1 MQTTN
6 AVQMRLVEE
15 RPLDFVEGFR
25 GQISALETFFRAVTQ
40 DCFDANSGGIELG
53 RMGRAGDFL
62 QSYLDILR
70 VIYEPAP
77 LAPFSLNG
85 CPDIIS
91 DHIPDSAFR
100 FGYGSFVSDPASSF
114 TDFYE
119 FSVLPT
125 LQQYGYDQDKIC
137 SAFFAVSVGRERY
150 NLTEMSE
157 VLSVLKAQA
166 QVQVQANNVELHSS
180 FFNQDQGVSDRVFA
194 GMAMDSSL
202 DARCRL
208 SVWAFCRQS

>member
-6 AVQMRLVEE
+6 AVQVRLVEE

-25 GQISALETFFRAVTQ
+25 GQISALDKFFRAVTQ
-40 DCFDANSGGIELG
+40 DQLGSSSGGIELG
-53 RMGRAGDFL
+53 RMGRGEDFL

-85 CPDIIS
+85 SPEIIS

-100 FGYGSFVSDPASSF
+100 FGYGSFVSDPAGSF

-119 FSVLPT
+119 FNVLPT
-125 LQQYGYDQDKIC
+125 LRQYGYEQEKVC
-137 SAFFAVSVGRERY
+137 SAFFAVSMGRERY
-150 NLTEMSE
+150 NMTEMSE
-157 VLSVLKAQA
+157 VLSVLKVQPQA
-166 QVQVQANNVELHSS
+166 DNVELLSS
-180 FFNQDQGVSDRVFA
+180 YINQNQDVSERVFA

-208 SVWAFCRQS
+208 SMWVFCRQG

>member
-6 AVQMRLVEE
+6 AVQVRLVEE

-25 GQISALETFFRAVTQ
+25 GQISALDKFFRAVTQ
-40 DCFDANSGGIELG
+40 DRFDTDSGGIELG
-53 RMGRAGDFL
+53 KMGRAEDFL

-85 CPDIIS
+85 CPGIIS

-114 TDFYE
+114 TDFHE

-125 LQQYGYDQDKIC
+125 LQQYGYEQEKIC
-137 SAFFAVSVGRERY
+137 SAFFAVSMGRERY

-157 VLSVLKAQA
+157 VLSVLKVRAQTD
-166 QVQVQANNVELHSS
+166 NVELHSS
-180 FFNQDQGVSDRVFA
+180 FINKDQGVSDRVFA

-208 SVWAFCRQS
+208 SVWVFCRQS